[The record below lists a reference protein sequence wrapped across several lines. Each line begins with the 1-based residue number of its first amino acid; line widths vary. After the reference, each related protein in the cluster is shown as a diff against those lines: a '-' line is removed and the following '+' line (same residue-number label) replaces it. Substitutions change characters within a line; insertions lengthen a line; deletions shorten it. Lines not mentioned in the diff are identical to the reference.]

1 MTDPATIPPPPPK
14 PDSPGIVEDLVD
26 IFASPAKVFARR
38 ASGGGG
44 LAFVVV
50 VVLLAVVLYA
60 SKGVMAP
67 IMEAQMSKA
76 MAAAQAANPN
86 LTSEQLQA
94 GMAFQ
99 RKLVPVYLVAGAPIA
114 ILGLGVLVWVVG
126 KVFGAAVTFGS
137 SVMIASFA
145 YVPRIIGGVVTLAQ
159 GLLMKDVG
167 ALTNPSQLSLSP
179 ARFLD
184 PATASSATLALL
196 TRFDVIT
203 IWVTVLI
210 GVGLMAAGKLPK
222 GKAAAAAVTVWVLG
236 TLFPLWGA
244 IRGG

>member
-14 PDSPGIVEDLVD
+14 PEGPGLIEDLVD
-26 IFASPAKVFARR
+26 IFASPARVFARR
-38 ASGGGG
+38 ATSGGG

-50 VVLLAVVLYA
+50 AVLLAVVIYA
-60 SKGVMAP
+60 SKGVMEP

-76 MAAAQAANPN
+76 MAAAQASNPN

-99 RKLVPVYLVAGAPIA
+99 RKLFPVFLVAGAPIA
-114 ILGLGVLVWVVG
+114 ILGLGLIVWVAG
-126 KVFGAAVTFGS
+126 KGFGAAVTFGS

-145 YVPRIIGGVVTLAQ
+145 YVPRVIGGVATLAQ
-159 GLLMKDVG
+159 GVLMKDVG
-167 ALTNPSQLSLSP
+167 TLTNPAQLSLSP
-179 ARFLD
+179 ARFFD
-184 PATASSATLALL
+184 PATTGGVLLALL
-196 TRFDVIT
+196 TRFDIIT

-222 GKAAAAAVTVWVLG
+222 GKAAAAAITVWVLG
-236 TLFPLWGA
+236 AIFPVWGA